1 MCHDC
6 SYHEIEDGHAR
17 AGCWRAPSATWRH
30 TTRTYARRS
39 HPLLPIVTEIYL
51 CHACSCHE
59 ILRMETPGQ
68 VHQGGDHGEP
78 RPITLA
84 ETLNWS
90 VPQSFIGAASVGG
103 LCGRG

>member
-1 MCHDC
+1 
-6 SYHEIEDGHAR
+6 
-17 AGCWRAPSATWRH
+17 
-30 TTRTYARRS
+30 
-39 HPLLPIVTEIYL
+39 
-51 CHACSCHE
+51 
-59 ILRMETPGQ
+59 LRMETPGQ